1 MEENKVTI
9 VKYQGDKHVT
19 LVADPKKGETFKDL
33 KKPVAVTETTLSS
46 AEAKL
51 KAKLYEEYGPLEF
64 EYFEPKLNKI
74 STDQLSKMM
83 EKAEKM
89 KGAHEAIR
97 EILLRRGAIT
107 PDPVEGATPERVYK
121 KCMPEEYLQER
132 LAKARENYRRFVTFL
147 CRKTG
152 KEEVGII
159 RSARLDKRSGF
170 IQYRIEILEQNGD
183 VYTRTNLIYGKGD
196 DSADLNFLTEE
207 LVITQPQ
214 KEENNENPEELEVT
228 QPQEGEGNES
238 TEELA

>member
-152 KEEVGII
+152 KEEIGWSPWFLPPCGALLPLHIFLPPFF
-159 RSARLDKRSGF
+159 RL
-170 IQYRIEILEQNGD
+170 
-183 VYTRTNLIYGKGD
+183 
-196 DSADLNFLTEE
+196 E
-207 LVITQPQ
+207 L
-214 KEENNENPEELEVT
+214 
-228 QPQEGEGNES
+228 
-238 TEELA
+238 